1 MSKEKKRSAKDILEQ
16 MIKADIPDLMEQIMA
31 EPKVEADVKAAR
43 VGLAS
48 TALHHLR
55 LLAAAFE

>member
-1 MSKEKKRSAKDILEQ
+1 

>member
-1 MSKEKKRSAKDILEQ
+1 MLDNMIDKEVPAVMDAIMRSTDIP
-16 MIKADIPDLMEQIMA
+16 ADI
-31 EPKVEADVKAAR
+31 KSSR

-55 LLAAAFE
+55 LLKAAMG